1 MYLQIET
8 YLKMN
13 ALSNNFRF
21 KIKVDSIY
29 QKLWINYDVLQL
41 CSETELK
48 FAESNDVLSITNSNL
63 SSFEIE
69 SILKEHLIEF
79 EKI

>member
-1 MYLQIET
+1 MFLQIET

-13 ALSNNFRF
+13 ALSNNFKF
-21 KIKVDSIY
+21 KIKIDSIY
-29 QKLWINYDVLQL
+29 QRLWINYEVLQL
-41 CSETELK
+41 CSDSELK